1 MSSNSTHFS
10 SNYPPGNMPPP
21 GTLPLHIL
29 VADDEPEIRDYLQ
42 VALAGPNCVVD
53 CAEDGEELMNV
64 LAKCERQPSLVILD
78 VMMPRKGGLS
88 TLKEIRRKDPN
99 LPVIMLSGLSTQGSR
114 EQAMSSGANHFLTK
128 PVSHAELRQAVEVLL
143 PAPSV
148 PAAPSARP
156 TAELV
161 LPAPDMV
168 SKGAEV
174 HPAKHRHSALRT
186 AAWMRKLEPMLQRIA
201 QYDVPVLLQGET
213 GAGKEVLARQLHNQ
227 SLRATG
233 AFLKLNC
240 AALPSELV
248 ESELF
253 GYERGAFT
261 GAFKNNP
268 GKFELADGGTILLD
282 EIGDMDL
289 RLQAKL
295 LQVLQDH
302 EFHRLGAKDPTQ
314 VNVRVIAATHRNLI
328 QQIEEGGFRED
339 LYYRLNVVNIE
350 IPPLRHRQDEIMPLA
365 SFFLEKHTPQGVPLL
380 EITQGLKQ
388 ALLEYQWPGNVR
400 ELENIMR
407 RYLVVRSPELIVE
420 DLSGHSYS
428 SGQLH
433 PRGRASSHSMGTRNR
448 RSAEPSE
455 SAAAFAEPS
464 SATRQSNNAAD
475 IGSSDGSSEGYID
488 PQDPEFSKLDQARRA
503 FEIELIK
510 KTLYST
516 QWNRKGAAK
525 RLGMDYKALLYRMKK
540 LGIE

>member
-1 MSSNSTHFS
+1 
-10 SNYPPGNMPPP
+10 
-21 GTLPLHIL
+21 
-29 VADDEPEIRDYLQ
+29 
-42 VALAGPNCVVD
+42 
-53 CAEDGEELMNV
+53 V

-78 VMMPRKGGLS
+78 VLMPRKGGIS
-88 TLKEIRRKDPN
+88 TLKDIRRKDPN
-99 LPVIMLSGLSTQGSR
+99 LPVIMLSGISTQGSR

-143 PAPSV
+143 PPPTS
-148 PAAPSARP
+148 PK
-156 TAELV
+156 TAEVALAP
-161 LPAPDMV
+161 PAMV
-168 SKGAEV
+168 PRAAEL
-174 HPAKHRHSALRT
+174 HPSKHRHAALRT

-233 AFLKLNC
+233 PFLKLNC

-314 VNVRVIAATHRNLI
+314 VNVRVIAATHRNLV

-380 EITQGLKQ
+380 EITQSLKQ

-420 DLSGHSYS
+420 DLTGHSHS

-433 PRGRASSHSMGTRNR
+433 ARGRTSSPSMGARSR
-448 RSAEPSE
+448 PSAESPDSLA
-455 SAAAFAEPS
+455 SAGPS
-464 SATRQSNNAAD
+464 SSARQSNDPAD
-475 IGSSDGSSEGYID
+475 AGSLDASSDGCID